1 MSEQNRMELM
11 KVIINW
17 LFDNKDAYQRVDTC
31 KEYFKSYIY
40 DVNGNY
46 LIGGKE
52 VSNFITA
59 ADMAIYNLSI

>member
-11 KVIINW
+11 KAIINW

-59 ADMAIYNLSI
+59 ADMAIYNSSI